1 MLPWTESIGCG
12 SGQALSQQCGW
23 IYCRE
28 TLLVPKEGQ
37 QGWQGGNVTKHTD
50 LPGEDRVH
58 SGSQKLL
65 EKEKDG
71 KWGSGF
77 QLHEVVVSS

>member
-1 MLPWTESIGCG
+1 M
-12 SGQALSQQCGW
+12 
-23 IYCRE
+23 
-28 TLLVPKEGQ
+28 PKEGQ